1 MKLLFVHD
9 HRFYKEKGDFYS
21 SGGFPKNI
29 WSRYL
34 ENFSSMIVIGRKL
47 DKKNLGLVQSSTEK
61 VEFNLIEEYKNPIDE
76 FLYPK
81 KIDNNIIDSLKQ
93 VDAAI
98 VRLPSIL
105 GFRTINICKKI
116 NKPYAIEVVGCAWDS
131 YWYYGNLKGKL
142 LALIN
147 YNRMK
152 GIVRDSK
159 FTIYVTRLYLQNRYK
174 TNGFNTY
181 ASNVDINDNPDIVL
195 HNHKKIIS
203 DNKKCIFGMLGNL
216 DVYYKGYDIAI
227 KALAYIKN
235 DIPDFM
241 LYIVGNGDGN
251 NIRRLLDKYD
261 LNESVKIL
269 KPIKSGEQVYEFLDN
284 LNMYLHPALTEGLPR
299 ALIEAMSRGCP
310 VLASSVGG
318 IPELLNGKYLH
329 QPGDYKQLSKQIE
342 NYSSDKEKLLLMANE
357 NFIKAKEY
365 TNSKLNK
372 RRSKF
377 FKNFRD
383 SI

>member
-9 HRFYKEKGDFYS
+9 HKFYKENNDFYS
-21 SGGFPKNI
+21 SGGLPKNI

-34 ENFSSMIVIGRKL
+34 DFFSSIIVVGRKL
-47 DKKNLGLVQSSTEK
+47 DKKNPGLVQSNTEK
-61 VEFNLIEEYKNPIDE
+61 VKFNLIEEYKNPLDE
-76 FLYPK
+76 FLYSK

-93 VDAAI
+93 VDAVL

-116 NKPYAIEVVGCAWDS
+116 NKPYAVEVVGCIWDS
-131 YWYYGNLKGKL
+131 YWYYGNLKGKF

-152 GIVRDSK
+152 GIVSDSK

-181 ASNVDINDNPDIVL
+181 ASNVQINDNPDIVL

-216 DVYYKGYDIAI
+216 DIYYKGYDIAI

-241 LYIVGNGDGN
+241 LYIAGNGDGN

-261 LNESVKIL
+261 LNNHVKIL
-269 KPIKSGEQVYEFLDN
+269 GPLKSGEEVFKFLDS
-284 LNMYLHPALTEGLPR
+284 LNIYLHPSLTEGLPR
-299 ALIEAMSRGCP
+299 ALIEAMSRACP
-310 VLASSVGG
+310 ALASSIGG
-318 IPELLNGKYLH
+318 IPELLDEKYLH
-329 QPGDYKQLSKQIE
+329 QPGDYKELSKQIE
-342 NYSSDKEKLLLMANE
+342 SYSIDKEKLLLMANE
-357 NFIKAKEY
+357 NFIKSKEY

-372 RRSKF
+372 RRSEF

>member
-9 HRFYKEKGDFYS
+9 HRFYKENGDYYS
-21 SGGFPKNI
+21 SGSFPGNV

-34 ENFSSMIVIGRKL
+34 EHFSSIIIIGRKL
-47 DKKNLGLVQSSTEK
+47 DKKNTGLVQSNTERVK
-61 VEFNLIEEYKNPIDE
+61 FRLIQEYRNPLDE
-76 FLYPK
+76 FLYSK

-93 VDAAI
+93 VDAVL

-105 GFRTINICKKI
+105 GFRTINLCKKI

-131 YWYYGNLKGKL
+131 YWYYGSFKGKL
-142 LALIN
+142 LALSH
-147 YNRMK
+147 YGRMK
-152 GIVRDSK
+152 NLIKDSE
-159 FTIYVTRLYLQNRYK
+159 FTIYVTKSYLQNRYK
-174 TNGFNTY
+174 TIGYNSY
-181 ASNVDINDNPDIVL
+181 ASNVQINDNLDIVL

-203 DNKKCIFGMLGNL
+203 DNRKYIFGMLGNI

-235 DIPDFM
+235 DIPDFI
-241 LYIVGNGDGN
+241 LYIVGNGDGK
-251 NIRRLLDKYD
+251 NIKMLLKKYD
-261 LNESVKIL
+261 LNNHVKIL
-269 KPIKSGEQVYEFLDN
+269 GPLKSGKEVFKFLDN
-284 LNMYLHPALTEGLPR
+284 LNIYLHPSLTEGLPR

-310 VLASSVGG
+310 TLASSVGG
-318 IPELLNGKYLH
+318 IPELLNEKYLH
-329 QPGDYKQLSKQIE
+329 QPGDYKELSKQIE
-342 NYSSDKEKLLLMANE
+342 NYSTDKEKLLLMANE

-372 RRSKF
+372 RRSQF